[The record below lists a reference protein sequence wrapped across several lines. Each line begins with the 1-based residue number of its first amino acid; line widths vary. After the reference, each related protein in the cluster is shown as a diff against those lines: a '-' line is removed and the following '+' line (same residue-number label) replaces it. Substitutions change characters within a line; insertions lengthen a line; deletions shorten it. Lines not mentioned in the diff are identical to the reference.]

1 MCQYNGHFV
10 YLAIFNYVIKITMRV
25 CSIIGYKGESL
36 AAPLLVTCLQKM
48 EYRGYDSVGIG
59 TISDGKVSVRKGVG
73 RVEDVDSTLHL
84 RILPGRIGIGHT
96 RWATHGRVTEANA
109 HPHTSCN
116 GEIAVVHNGIIQNYS
131 QLKSQLLSKGHVFKS
146 ETDSEVIAH
155 LLEDDYTETGD
166 LRGAISN
173 TSKKLAGAFSFI
185 AAFSDGTIAGAR
197 FDEPLIVGISK
208 DGYYIS
214 SDVVGFL
221 NYTDRAIFLDNR
233 DIVILKGS
241 GMEMITFD
249 GAPVIRPVTQ
259 VAWEFG
265 GIDKGTYAHFTI
277 KEINE
282 QVETIVKSGK
292 GQERRIE
299 EVSKMLKLAPFIYFT
314 GSGTSYHCA
323 LVAKNLLAKY
333 GKRKSD
339 AIVSSEFQY
348 LVNDIER
355 DSVIVAISQSGET
368 ADVLE
373 VVKKAKTLGS
383 KIISIVNVPTS
394 SLARLSDVSIH
405 MNCGPEIGVAAT
417 KSFTSQLTILYAIV
431 DSLSGGVIGLKD
443 QKYKLQ
449 SAVKELV
456 ERQRLI
462 EQIAEEIKDVKDIY
476 VLGRSIHYP
485 IALEGALKIKEL
497 SYVHAE
503 GIPAGELKHGPL
515 ALIDRNSCILVL
527 NPNDSTFEDI
537 EANAHEIKARGA
549 SLIGIGNSPSD
560 VYDRFITIPEMD
572 EVFYPLL
579 EVIPFQMIAYYL
591 ALEKDANPDYPR
603 NLAKSVTV
611 K

>member
-1 MCQYNGHFV
+1 
-10 YLAIFNYVIKITMRV
+10 MRV

-59 TISDGKVSVRKGVG
+59 TINDGKVSVKKGVG
-73 RVEDVDSTLHL
+73 RVEDVDSNLLL
-84 RILPGRIGIGHT
+84 RVLPGRIGIGHT
-96 RWATHGRVTEANA
+96 RWATHGEVTEKNA

-131 QLKSQLLSKGHVFKS
+131 ELKSKLIRKGHIFKS

-155 LLEDDYTETGD
+155 LLEEDYVQSGN
-166 LRGAISN
+166 LREAVQN
-173 TSKKLAGAFSFI
+173 TAKKLAGAFSFI

-197 FDEPLIVGISK
+197 FDEPLIVGISN

-221 NYTDRAIFLDNR
+221 KYTDRAIFLDNR
-233 DIVILKGS
+233 DIVILNGS
-241 GMEMITFD
+241 EMEMISFD
-249 GAPVIRPVTQ
+249 GAPVVRPITQ

-282 QVETIVKSGK
+282 QVDTIVKSGK
-292 GQERRIE
+292 DQENKIE
-299 EVSKMLKLAPFIYFT
+299 QVSELLKSAPFVYFT

-323 LVAKNLLAKY
+323 LLAKALLSKY
-333 GKRKSD
+333 GRRKSD
-339 AIVSSEFQY
+339 AIMSSEFQY
-348 LVNDIER
+348 LVNDIEP

-373 VVKKAKTLGS
+373 VVKKAKPVGS

-394 SLARLSDVSIH
+394 SLARLSDISVH

-417 KSFTSQLTILYAIV
+417 KSFTSQLTILYAII
-431 DSLSGGVIGLKD
+431 DELSGGVIGLED
-443 QKYKLQ
+443 QRYRLRN
-449 SAVKELV
+449 AVKELI
-456 ERQRLI
+456 ERQSVI
-462 EQIAEEIKDVKDIY
+462 EQITDEIKDVKDIY

-515 ALIDRNSCILVL
+515 ALIDKNSCILVL
-527 NPNDSTFEDI
+527 NPNDYTFDDVK
-537 EANAHEIKARGA
+537 ANAHEIKSRGA
-549 SLIGIGNSPSD
+549 MLIGIGSSPSD
-560 VYDRFITIPEMD
+560 VYDLFIAIPEVD
-572 EVFYPLL
+572 EVLYPLL

-591 ALEKDANPDYPR
+591 ALEKNANPDYPR

>member
-1 MCQYNGHFV
+1 MCQYNGHYV

-36 AAPLLVTCLQKM
+36 AAPLLVTCLKKM

-59 TISDGKVSVRKGVG
+59 TINDGKVSVRKGVG
-73 RVEDVDSTLHL
+73 RVEEVDSTLLL

-131 QLKSQLLSKGHVFKS
+131 QLKSQLLRKGHVFKS

-166 LRGAISN
+166 LREAISN

-221 NYTDRAIFLDNR
+221 NYTDRAIFLDSR

-249 GAPVIRPVTQ
+249 GEPVVRPVTQ

-282 QVETIVKSGK
+282 QVETIVKSGR
-292 GQERRIE
+292 GQESKIE
-299 EVSKMLKLAPFIYFT
+299 EVSEMLKLAPFIYFT

-348 LVNDIER
+348 IVNDIER

-373 VVKKAKTLGS
+373 VVKKAKTAGS
-383 KIISIVNVPTS
+383 LIISIVNVPTS

-431 DSLSGGVIGLKD
+431 DSLSGGVIGLEA

-449 SAVKELV
+449 SAVKGLV

-527 NPNDSTFEDI
+527 NPNDSTFDDVK
-537 EANAHEIKARGA
+537 ANAHEIKARGA

>member
-1 MCQYNGHFV
+1 M
-10 YLAIFNYVIKITMRV
+10 AILNYVIKIIMRV

-59 TISDGKVSVRKGVG
+59 TINDGKVSVRKGVG
-73 RVEDVDSTLHL
+73 RVEDVDSNLLL
-84 RILPGRIGIGHT
+84 RVLPGRIGIGHT
-96 RWATHGRVTEANA
+96 RWATHGKVTEKNA
-109 HPHTSCN
+109 HPHTSCS

-131 QLKSQLLSKGHVFKS
+131 ELKSKLVREGHIFRS

-155 LLEDDYTETGD
+155 LLEEDYVRSGD
-166 LRGAISN
+166 LRGAVLN
-173 TSKKLAGAFSFI
+173 TAKKLTGAFSFI
-185 AAFSDGTIAGAR
+185 AAFSDGTIVGAR
-197 FDEPLIVGISK
+197 YDEPLIVGISN
-208 DGYYIS
+208 DGYYVS

-241 GMEMITFD
+241 EMEMISFD
-249 GAPVIRPVTQ
+249 GAPVMRPITQ

-265 GIDKGTYAHFTI
+265 GIDKGTYAHYTI

-282 QVETIVKSGK
+282 QVETIFKSGK
-292 GQERRIE
+292 GQEDKIE
-299 EVSKMLKLAPFIYFT
+299 QVSALLKSAPFVYFT

-323 LVAKNLLAKY
+323 LVAKTLLSKY
-333 GKRKSD
+333 GRRKSD
-339 AIVSSEFQY
+339 AIMSSEFQY
-348 LVNDIER
+348 LVNDIEP

-373 VVKKAKTLGS
+373 VVKKAKPLGS

-394 SLARLSDVSIH
+394 SLARLSDISIS

-417 KSFTSQLTILYAIV
+417 KSFTSQLTILYAII
-431 DSLSGGVIGLKD
+431 DRLSGGVIGFED
-443 QKYKLQ
+443 QRSKLQ
-449 SAVKELV
+449 NAVKELV
-456 ERQRLI
+456 EGQKLI
-462 EQIAEEIKDVKDIY
+462 EQIADEIKNARDIY
-476 VLGRSIHYP
+476 ILGRSIHYP

-515 ALIDRNSCILVL
+515 ALIDKNSCVLVL
-527 NPNDSTFEDI
+527 NPNDSTFDDVK
-537 EANAHEIKARGA
+537 ANAHEIKARGS
-549 SLIGIGNSPSD
+549 SLIGIGSSPSD
-560 VYDRFITIPEMD
+560 VYDRFIAIPEVD
-572 EVFYPLL
+572 EVLSPIL
-579 EVIPFQMIAYYL
+579 EVIPFQVIAYYL
-591 ALEKDANPDYPR
+591 ALEKNANPDYPR

>member
-1 MCQYNGHFV
+1 MCQYNGHYV

-59 TISDGKVSVRKGVG
+59 TINDGKVSVRKGVG
-73 RVEDVDSTLHL
+73 RVEEVDSTLLL

-131 QLKSQLLSKGHVFKS
+131 QLKSQLLRKGHVFKS

-166 LRGAISN
+166 LREAISN

-208 DGYYIS
+208 DGFYIS

-249 GAPVIRPVTQ
+249 GEPVVRPVTQ

-282 QVETIVKSGK
+282 QVETIVKSGR
-292 GQERRIE
+292 GQESKIE
-299 EVSKMLKLAPFIYFT
+299 EVSEMLKLAPFIYFT

-333 GKRKSD
+333 GRRKSD

-348 LVNDIER
+348 IVNDIER

-373 VVKKAKTLGS
+373 VVKKAKAAGS

-431 DSLSGGVIGLKD
+431 DSLSGGVIGLED

-449 SAVKELV
+449 SAVKGLL

-462 EQIAEEIKDVKDIY
+462 EQIAE
-476 VLGRSIHYP
+476 
-485 IALEGALKIKEL
+485 
-497 SYVHAE
+497 
-503 GIPAGELKHGPL
+503 
-515 ALIDRNSCILVL
+515 
-527 NPNDSTFEDI
+527 
-537 EANAHEIKARGA
+537 
-549 SLIGIGNSPSD
+549 
-560 VYDRFITIPEMD
+560 
-572 EVFYPLL
+572 
-579 EVIPFQMIAYYL
+579 
-591 ALEKDANPDYPR
+591 
-603 NLAKSVTV
+603 
-611 K
+611 